1 MLVLDV
7 VADDDLLA
15 LADREIVE
23 VGARI
28 ELDLVADDAGACP
41 GRPAPRRR

>member
-1 MLVLDV
+1 MLVLDRV
-7 VADDDLLA
+7 GDVDDDA

-28 ELDLVADDAGACP
+28 ELDLVGDDIGRPLP
-41 GRPAPRRR
+41 GRRRGRR